1 MAWNGRAGKGRAGAA
16 GVDVN
21 YAQMNAGPLGAAL
34 MGLVTFL
41 ALYGPAAL
49 DPTRI
54 RWLIRDDFSQH
65 LLGWFF
71 FRNTPLGLPL
81 GAIPG
86 YVHPLGTTLG
96 YTDSIPWAGLLLRP
110 LSGLLPADFQYIGP
124 WLCLCL
130 MLQGAVAAWV
140 ARRLGATTPLQW
152 LTGALLVLSPALLAR
167 MEMAHEA
174 LCAHWALVLL
184 VGLNLL
190 PQRDGRDA
198 RRALGVALA
207 LCFFAAGVHPVIAA
221 MVLPLALA
229 LCVRTALEGQLGWRG
244 PALTAAVSVAC
255 VLGLFYAFGY
265 LGTGALVGGNDFGDY
280 SADLATFINPSG
292 YRDPRWSRF
301 LPALPR
307 NGGQYEGFAY
317 LGLGCLFALC
327 AGLVLA
333 GRRARDVVRHWRRLL
348 PVALVALG
356 LGFFALSWRITW
368 RGEQL
373 ADVSAFYGFGLE
385 WVEAFRSSGRFV
397 WPLYYLLVLG
407 SVLALLRLARPAAA
421 TAFLALAL
429 TLQGLDVNLGPGRQA
444 HEGDGWSTPP
454 SPALRAL
461 AEGRKHLALYPP
473 QIHDGSGRGCRAG
486 PMDFHRWAYRAY
498 RLGLTFNSGYVARL
512 DDASA
517 QRYCLGMDAEIEA
530 GRLDPDTVY
539 LSIPERLRLFH
550 AIPGTRCT
558 QEDGLWMCVLDA
570 APR

>member
-221 MVLPLALA
+221 MVLPHALA
-229 LCVRTALEGQLGWRG
+229 LCERTVLEGQL
-244 PALTAAVSVAC
+244 
-255 VLGLFYAFGY
+255 
-265 LGTGALVGGNDFGDY
+265 
-280 SADLATFINPSG
+280 
-292 YRDPRWSRF
+292 
-301 LPALPR
+301 
-307 NGGQYEGFAY
+307 
-317 LGLGCLFALC
+317 
-327 AGLVLA
+327 
-333 GRRARDVVRHWRRLL
+333 
-348 PVALVALG
+348 
-356 LGFFALSWRITW
+356 
-368 RGEQL
+368 
-373 ADVSAFYGFGLE
+373 
-385 WVEAFRSSGRFV
+385 
-397 WPLYYLLVLG
+397 
-407 SVLALLRLARPAAA
+407 
-421 TAFLALAL
+421 
-429 TLQGLDVNLGPGRQA
+429 
-444 HEGDGWSTPP
+444 
-454 SPALRAL
+454 
-461 AEGRKHLALYPP
+461 
-473 QIHDGSGRGCRAG
+473 
-486 PMDFHRWAYRAY
+486 
-498 RLGLTFNSGYVARL
+498 
-512 DDASA
+512 
-517 QRYCLGMDAEIEA
+517 
-530 GRLDPDTVY
+530 
-539 LSIPERLRLFH
+539 
-550 AIPGTRCT
+550 
-558 QEDGLWMCVLDA
+558 
-570 APR
+570 